1 MVQIKQN
8 NMKTIGRKYIP
19 CKDAEEGK
27 CYKYKDSYFKVCEVR
42 LPVLDDGLFV
52 AKNYIILNNMM
63 VCWKM
68 FANVPF
74 EPTDFMMEISEEEH
88 TEIKK
93 QFLKLKESLIKKD
106 NNDDFI
112 ALS

>member
-1 MVQIKQN
+1 ME
-8 NMKTIGRKYIP
+8 TIGRKYIS

-42 LPVLDDGLFV
+42 SYDDETHCFV
-52 AKNYIILNNMM
+52 SKNYIILNNMM

-74 EPTDFMMEISEEEH
+74 EPTDFMMEISEKEH

-93 QFLKLKESLIKKD
+93 KFLKLKESLIKKGD
-106 NNDDFI
+106 NDDFLGI
-112 ALS
+112 Y